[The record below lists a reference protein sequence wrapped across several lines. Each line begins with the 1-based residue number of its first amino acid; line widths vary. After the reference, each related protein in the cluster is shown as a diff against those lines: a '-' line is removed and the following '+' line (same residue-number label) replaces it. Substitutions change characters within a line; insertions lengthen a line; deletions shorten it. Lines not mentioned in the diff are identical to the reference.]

1 MHKHKLHYDV
11 QTRQVKIAGIEGDQ
25 IVAIKE
31 QVLPAL
37 ASTVIT
43 ARYKGKPEP
52 NVNFIATIFWPKNPM
67 LSGMPPVVS
76 IDKNN
81 NCKIVIDN
89 CAPYDVTID
98 RNDIVGLMDK
108 ETDQLQLLDD
118 ATISAVLSD
127 IDKRLPKVPKTK
139 FTKDEIAAKAHLDV
153 NKDFKQKYIDILYK
167 HQKAISVNKYDLGL
181 AKNFKHKIHLKD
193 NNPVY
198 RKQFKIPEAHQN
210 FIEQSLEE
218 WLKLGVVKHSN
229 SLYNSPIFCVP
240 KKQGQGL
247 RVVQDFRELNNHSHI
262 DKYSM
267 KEITE
272 CIGDIE
278 RANSTI
284 FSTLDLTS
292 GLWQMQLEDK
302 SQQLTAFT
310 IPGRG
315 QFHWITSPMGL
326 LGCPASFQRLM
337 EGVLRNISNV
347 IVYIDDLLV
356 HTQTHEEHIKVL
368 ETVLE

>member
-1 MHKHKLHYDV
+1 
-11 QTRQVKIAGIEGDQ
+11 
-25 IVAIKE
+25 
-31 QVLPAL
+31 
-37 ASTVIT
+37 
-43 ARYKGKPEP
+43 
-52 NVNFIATIFWPKNPM
+52 
-67 LSGMPPVVS
+67 
-76 IDKNN
+76 
-81 NCKIVIDN
+81 
-89 CAPYDVTID
+89 
-98 RNDIVGLMDK
+98 
-108 ETDQLQLLDD
+108 
-118 ATISAVLSD
+118 
-127 IDKRLPKVPKTK
+127 VPK
-139 FTKDEIAAKAHLDV
+139 E
-153 NKDFKQKYIDILYK
+153 FKQKYIDILYI
-167 HQKAISVNKYDLGL
+167 HQKAISVIKYDLGL

-218 WLKLGVVKHSN
+218 WLKLGVVKCSN

-247 RVVQDFRELNNHSHI
+247 RVVQDFRELNNHWHI

-272 CIGDIE
+272 CIGDIG

-284 FSTLDLTS
+284 FSTLYLTS
-292 GLWQMQLEDK
+292 GFWQMQLEDK
-302 SQQLTAFT
+302 LQHLTAFT

-315 QFHWITSPMGL
+315 QFNWITSPMGL
-326 LGCPASFQRLM
+326 LSCPASFQRLM

-356 HTQTHEEHIKVL
+356 HTQTHEEHIQVLEKVL
-368 ETVLE
+368 ERLHTNNLKINLEKCYFGNKEVSYLGFTLTPASIKPGKNKLRAIKEAKPPTDVKTICSFIVLCNFFRTHIKIFAIIAAPLF

>member
-1 MHKHKLHYDV
+1 MMD
-11 QTRQVKIAGIEGDQ
+11 T
-25 IVAIKE
+25 
-31 QVLPAL
+31 
-37 ASTVIT
+37 
-43 ARYKGKPEP
+43 EP
-52 NVNFIATIFWPKNPM
+52 DEPIPM
-67 LSGMPPVVS
+67 EDS
-76 IDKNN
+76 
-81 NCKIVIDN
+81 
-89 CAPYDVTID
+89 
-98 RNDIVGLMDK
+98 
-108 ETDQLQLLDD
+108 
-118 ATISAVLSD
+118 TISAILQN
-127 IDKRLPKVPKTK
+127 IEKTLPKVPKRKLTR
-139 FTKDEIAAKAHLDV
+139 DEIAAKAHLNV
-153 NKDFKQKYIDILYK
+153 PIEFKQKYIDILYK
-167 HQKAISVNKYDLGL
+167 HQQAISVNKYDLGL
-181 AKNFKHKIHLKD
+181 ATNFKHKIHLKD

-210 FIEQSLEE
+210 FIEQSLDE
-218 WLKLGVVKHSN
+218 WLKLGVVKRAN

-272 CIGDIE
+272 CIGDIG

-292 GLWQMQLEDK
+292 GFWQMQLDEK
-302 SQQLTAFT
+302 SQPLTAFT
-310 IPGRG
+310 ILG
-315 QFHWITSPMGL
+315 QSQYQWITSPMGL

-356 HTQTHEEHIKVL
+356 HTTTHEDHLKILEQVL
-368 ETVLE
+368 QQLHSHNLKINLDKCFFGNKEVTT